1 MLTDFHEAYS
11 AIIKMY
17 ISKKNDLH
25 NDRES
30 YLFTENSMQQFK
42 SCKFKSIEE
51 LNKTLNILIGRMSTK
66 LEVDEASE
74 EKMVQKT
81 QHYLEDLNYEVTFI
95 GQELRGMEMRLK
107 ELLVVKESSP
117 VVLGMDPA
125 FNNPKFY

>member
-1 MLTDFHEAYS
+1 
-11 AIIKMY
+11 
-17 ISKKNDLH
+17 
-25 NDRES
+25 
-30 YLFTENSMQQFK
+30 MQQFK